1 TVGVCQVDK
10 APLADPGTPV
20 ARRPHATAFQ
30 GTVDRAVYV
39 DVSCATK
46 GGRAHPRSPHSHGG
60 KTHVSDDSGMT
71 HPPRIVVVSRE
82 HWPRALLR
90 AQLAE
95 AGYDAI
101 GADTLSRALRH
112 PPDAERGPLRLV
124 VVDVEPRA
132 PRLRRS
138 STRFRQR
145 LLASDARVR

>member
-1 TVGVCQVDK
+1 
-10 APLADPGTPV
+10 
-20 ARRPHATAFQ
+20 
-30 GTVDRAVYV
+30 
-39 DVSCATK
+39 
-46 GGRAHPRSPHSHGG
+46 
-60 KTHVSDDSGMT
+60 MT

-145 LLASDARVR
+145 LFASDASVRDGSGKQVSKIENVDEREVYTIKLQ